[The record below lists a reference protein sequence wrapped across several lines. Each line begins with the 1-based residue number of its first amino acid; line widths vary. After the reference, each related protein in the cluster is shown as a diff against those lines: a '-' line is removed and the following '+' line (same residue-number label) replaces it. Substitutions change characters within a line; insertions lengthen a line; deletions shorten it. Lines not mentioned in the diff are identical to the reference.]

1 MYVDDRPPSKLS
13 QIVWFLVIAR
23 IHVLP
28 SLTRLGIAYW
38 GRLLLTE
45 AGSIRVRPSRMCPLH
60 PLSVFS
66 ISTRKISPGC
76 NGFSLKA
83 TELAKLVVRT
93 ATVLSSHRRMFS
105 PWMGWNL
112 VTIFLDSS
120 LMMARRRMTVRT
132 PEEDHPRMTAPHTPG
147 AYLILS
153 TDASRSYDAPSS
165 NGIVRDLFF
174 RSGSLKLFHRK
185 TRVRLPRKWKKRE
198 KNCFSRK
205 TARDERC

>member
-1 MYVDDRPPSKLS
+1 VYVEDRPSKLS

-28 SLTRLGIAYW
+28 NLTRLGIAYW

-45 AGSIRVRPSRMCPLH
+45 AGSIKVRPSRMCPLH

-105 PWMGWNL
+105 PWMEWNL

-120 LMMARRRMTVRT
+120 LMIARRRKVHT
-132 PEEDHPRMTAPHTPG
+132 PEDDHPRRIIASH
-147 AYLILS
+147 ALDACLISLFLS
-153 TDASRSYDAPSS
+153 DHRDTSRSYDALSS
-165 NGIVRDLFF
+165 NAIAPSRLKVIANLT
-174 RSGSLKLFHRK
+174 SLRYRFL
-185 TRVRLPRKWKKRE
+185 LSKRNE
-198 KNCFSRK
+198 Y
-205 TARDERC
+205 